1 MYDNFEERTMT
12 PTRRLLLAC
21 GALLL
26 PLTAFGQ
33 ETTPDGAATETEAPV
48 ATQEIRRFEIR
59 PATSAIKVDAVLD
72 EPAWA
77 DALVID
83 LPYEWFPNDNVTP
96 PVATECLVTF
106 SESTLYVA
114 FRAFDPEPGSIRAH
128 LMDRDSIV
136 SYVQDDHVGFQID
149 PFDDERQA
157 VQFRSNPLG
166 VQVDGTFNEIEG
178 AEDFAWDAIWDSAG
192 RITADGYV
200 VEMAVPFQQL
210 RFPRTTDAQTWGF
223 EAFRNYPRSDRYRIS
238 SKYTDRDKEC
248 TLCQENKVSG
258 FVGIEPGL
266 NLELVPT
273 LTAVRTD
280 VRNDFPDGPLEKDN
294 EDLEPALNAR
304 WGITTNMTLNATINP
319 DFSQVEADTAQLE
332 VNTRFALFFE
342 EKRPFFLEGAD
353 YFETPLQAV
362 FTRTVADP
370 EWGVKLTGKEGK
382 NAVGVY
388 VTDDAQNNV
397 LLPSNQNSRF
407 LTLDGNVQSA
417 VLRYRRDVGNRSTLG
432 VLYTG
437 RNGDDYSNQVAGIDG
452 FFRFNTSNSMRLQ
465 YLTSST
471 EYPDAFA
478 LDRDQPLGSF
488 DGDAYRASFLHLTR
502 NWFASASYED
512 LEPKF
517 RADNGFIRR
526 VDVRTAE
533 STVERS
539 FWGERDD
546 WFRRIIVGAKVDRTE
561 DHDGLKTDQGVEVY
575 ANFNGPLQS
584 FAELRVL
591 DRDEFFAGTTF
602 SLTSANLF
610 AQVKPTGR
618 VNLDVYLEH
627 GDAIDFT
634 NAQLATLTE
643 ISPGF
648 QLRLGRHVN
657 WRFDHILQ
665 TLDVDD
671 GELFEVN
678 LTQTTFV
685 YQFNVRTF
693 VRAIVQ
699 YQDLARNPD
708 LYSVP
713 VDRNSEDLFT
723 QLLFSYKINPQT
735 VLFAGYSDNQT
746 GFDEVTLTRTDRTFF
761 LKIGYAF
768 LF

>member
-1 MYDNFEERTMT
+1 MHHPTEDCTMT

-26 PLTAFGQ
+26 PLTALGQ
-33 ETTPDGAATETEAPV
+33 ETAPTPAAAEAPP
-48 ATQEIRRFEIR
+48 ASEEIRRFEIR

-83 LPYEWFPNDNVTP
+83 LPYEWFPGDNVRP
-96 PVATECLVTF
+96 PVDTECLVTF
-106 SESTLYVA
+106 SKSTLYVA
-114 FRAFDPEPGSIRAH
+114 FRAFDPEPGKIRAH
-128 LMDRDSIV
+128 LMDRDAIV
-136 SYVQDDHVGFQID
+136 SYVQDDHVGIQID

-192 RITADGYV
+192 RITDDGYV
-200 VEMAVPFQQL
+200 VEMAIPFQQL
-210 RFPRTTDAQTWGF
+210 RFPRTTGPQTWGF

-248 TLCQENKVSG
+248 TLCQENKVTG

-266 NLELVPT
+266 NLELAPT

-280 VRNDFPDGPLEKDN
+280 VRNDFPDGGLEKDN
-294 EDLEPALNAR
+294 EDLEPALNLR
-304 WGITTNMTLNATINP
+304 WGITTNLALSATVNP
-319 DFSQVEADTAQLE
+319 DFSQVEADTAQLD

-370 EWGVKLTGKEGK
+370 DWGIKLTGKEGK
-382 NAVGVY
+382 GAVGVY

-397 LLPSNQNSRF
+397 LLPSNQTSRF
-407 LTLDGNVQSA
+407 LTLDGNVKSA
-417 VLRYRRDVGNRSTLG
+417 VVRYRHDIGNRSTLG

-437 RNGDDYSNQVAGIDG
+437 RDGDDYSNQVGGLDG
-452 FFRFNTSNSMRLQ
+452 FFRLDTSNSFRVQ

-471 EYPDAFA
+471 EYPDQFA
-478 LDRDQPLGSF
+478 LDRDQPLGNF

-502 NWFASASYED
+502 NWFATVSYED
-512 LEPKF
+512 LDKDF
-517 RADNGFIRR
+517 RADNGFIPR
-526 VDVRTAE
+526 VDVRTTE
-533 STVERS
+533 GIVERS
-539 FWGERDD
+539 FWGDSES
-546 WFRRIIVGAKVDRTE
+546 WFRRVIVGAEVERTE
-561 DHDGLKTDQGVEVY
+561 NHDGLKTDEGYEVY

-584 FAELRVL
+584 FAELRVS
-591 DRDEFFAGTTF
+591 DRDEFFAGTTY

-618 VNLDVYLEH
+618 VNLDIYLEH

-634 NAQLATLTE
+634 NGQKGTLTE

-657 WRFDHILQ
+657 WRFDHIYQ
-665 TLDVDD
+665 TLDVDG
-671 GELFEVN
+671 GELFSVN

-693 VRAIVQ
+693 ARAIFQ
-699 YQDLARNPD
+699 YQDLAQNPD

-713 VDRNSEDLFT
+713 VDENSEELFT
-723 QLLFSYKINPQT
+723 QLLFSYKINPRT
-735 VLFAGYSDNQT
+735 VLFAGYSDNQL
-746 GFDEVTLTRTDRTFF
+746 GFDEVPLTRTDRTFF